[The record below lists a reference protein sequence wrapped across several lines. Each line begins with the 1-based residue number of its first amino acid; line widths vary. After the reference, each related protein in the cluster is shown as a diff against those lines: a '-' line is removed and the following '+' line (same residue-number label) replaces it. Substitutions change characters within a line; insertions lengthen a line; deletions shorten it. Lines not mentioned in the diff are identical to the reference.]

1 MTSSLFHVF
10 RNTPFGRD
18 TFLQSIYFSKQA
30 NVPIKV
36 YVPQHSQFL
45 MYFQRAAVTVDLSKY
60 FLHDPK
66 TAKQHAE
73 ELISEHGVE
82 ASFFKPK
89 DFTALS
95 LPDVPVNHDYMCC
108 PWSISDLSSKIGL
121 GYLGPKVRQII
132 QNASFPVLI
141 PTPVFKEWNRII
153 VFFGGSSNAIRA
165 LQVALSIHRESGLPI
180 TLFTKAERKPQS
192 YYQEILNKNKLLS
205 SIQGIGAEWMFFKS
219 GSLKKLLYEVPSDAL
234 VAIGAYGHG
243 AIKEVLFGSKMETIQ
258 TVLPN
263 NMLIVGLHCNPPPR
277 SVVL

>member
-1 MTSSLFHVF
+1 MSNSLFHVF

-30 NVPIKV
+30 NIPLKV

-45 MYFQRAAVTVDLSKY
+45 MYFQRRAVTVDLSKY
-60 FLHDPK
+60 FLYDPN

-73 ELISEHGVE
+73 ALIAEHNVV
-82 ASFFKPK
+82 ASFLEPK

-108 PWSISDLSSKIGL
+108 PRSISDLSTKISL

-141 PTPVFKEWNRII
+141 PTPVFKEWKRMI
-153 VFFGGSSNAIRA
+153 VFFGGSSNAVKA
-165 LQVALSIHRESGLPI
+165 LQVALSIHKECGIPI
-180 TLFTKAERKPQS
+180 SLFTVGERKPQT
-192 YYQEILNKNKLLS
+192 YYQEILEKNNLWS
-205 SIQGIGAEWMFFKS
+205 TVQSIGAQWMFFKS
-219 GSLKKLLYEVPSDAL
+219 GSLRKLLYEVPSDAL
-234 VAIGAYGHG
+234 VVIGAYGHS
-243 AIKEVLFGSKMETIQ
+243 AIKEVLLGSKMETIQ

-263 NMLIVGLHCNPPPR
+263 NMLIIGPHC
-277 SVVL
+277 